1 MSKNHIQ
8 YQDLPQTYK
17 RKICYK
23 YLCIF
28 TYTDFLHF
36 TNNVLR
42 MATVSPL
49 NQTLCSYFKFYFFLT
64 HYSFILYNK
73 KEDSPVF
80 FFISSRQRRLYTFI
94 VLNTAS

>member
-49 NQTLCSYFKFYFFLT
+49 NQTLCSYFKFYFFFNPLLI
-64 HYSFILYNK
+64 HSIQQKGRFSCVFLHLFKAK
-73 KEDSPVF
+73 K
-80 FFISSRQRRLYTFI
+80 I
-94 VLNTAS
+94 VHIYCFEHS